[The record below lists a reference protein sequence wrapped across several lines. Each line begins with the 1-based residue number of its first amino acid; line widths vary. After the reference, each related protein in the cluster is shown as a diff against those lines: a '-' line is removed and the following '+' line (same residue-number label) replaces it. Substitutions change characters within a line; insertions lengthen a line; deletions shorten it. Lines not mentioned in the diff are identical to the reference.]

1 MSLTIQLNQFEG
13 PLGLLLH
20 LIRKEEMDIFDINI
34 NQITKQYLE
43 SLKTMQKLD
52 LERAGD
58 FVAMAATLIQIK
70 SKMLLPSHDGEI
82 DDEDEGMDPRKDL
95 VKKLIEYQKYQ
106 EASFALNERSLLGRD
121 TFFRGSKTQ
130 IKPDAEVEDEI
141 IVEENPLFSLISSYR
156 GVLRAVRKTV
166 HKVAGELKSISQRI
180 LELRDRLVV
189 GSKTSYFMLIR
200 EKIGGTVTD
209 EDNGATQ
216 NSKID
221 EEGNVLITF
230 LSLLELARMGFVS
243 LFQSNNYE
251 DIYVDPLKEVDRDVI
266 SRADGF
272 EAAGNALETSLSATL
287 EMTDEDRISVEQEVE
302 AQQEVSIDA
311 FSDAAEESLEGF
323 PVDGEVDFSLANKQW
338 SEDGL
343 DNDIASDSDIISAE
357 EEMFGKSEGAEGL
370 EVKTTE
376 FSLDL
381 PENKEASEDEA
392 MELTDN
398 NDIEGLI

>member
-1 MSLTIQLNQFEG
+1 MEGFLSLTIQLNQFEG

-70 SKMLLPSHDGEI
+70 SKMLLPSHEGEI
-82 DDEDEGMDPRKDL
+82 DEDEDGIDPRKDL
-95 VKKLIEYQKYQ
+95 VNKLLEYQKYQ
-106 EASFALNERSLLGRD
+106 EASFALNERPLLGRD
-121 TFFRGSKTQ
+121 TFFRGAKTQ

-141 IVEENPLFSLISSYR
+141 IVEDNPLFSLISSYR

-200 EKIGGTVTD
+200 EKIGTD
-209 EDNGATQ
+209 
-216 NSKID
+216 SKEGVHQSGQSD
-221 EEGNVLITF
+221 KEGNVLITF

-243 LFQSNNYE
+243 LFQTNNYE
-251 DIYVDPLKEVDRDVI
+251 DIHVEPLKEVDRDVI

-272 EAAGNALETSLSATL
+272 EAAGNELETSLSATL
-287 EMTDEDRISVEQEVE
+287 EMTDEDRVSVEQEVE

-311 FSDAAEESLEGF
+311 FSEAAEESLEGF
-323 PVDGEVDFSLANKQW
+323 PTDGEVDFSLANKQW
-338 SEDGL
+338 SDETED
-343 DNDIASDSDIISAE
+343 NEIASDDEIIKAE
-357 EEMFGKSEGAEGL
+357 QEMFGKSEGAEGL

-381 PENKEASEDEA
+381 PEDNTELMTENK
-392 MELTDN
+392 